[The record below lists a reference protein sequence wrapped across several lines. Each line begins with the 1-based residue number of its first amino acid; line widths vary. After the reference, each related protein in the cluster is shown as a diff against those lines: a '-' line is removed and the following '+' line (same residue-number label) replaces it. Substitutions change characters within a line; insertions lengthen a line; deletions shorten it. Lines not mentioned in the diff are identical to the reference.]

1 MRTIYANVLE
11 NAGQPTSAARE
22 TLSDAYA
29 VLSLATVV
37 ALLIRHVM
45 L

>member
-1 MRTIYANVLE
+1 MRTIYVNLLQSASR
-11 NAGQPTSAARE
+11 PPSAAHE